1 MTGNT
6 RPTSVGREIFLRFLK
21 KPPLVVVTKVLT
33 ADTISIGAVSFRQK
47 TAFLLS
53 ERETAPQNIG
63 PNGYTKG
70 DDESMRKIV
79 LDMQSGIF
87 ASSKK
92 IISFKPCMPNVKWST
107 WFHNHRRIGES
118 IR

>member
-47 TAFLLS
+47 TAFLPS

-63 PNGYTKG
+63 PNGYAKG

-79 LDMQSGIF
+79 LDMLTIPNLKRKPDIIDEGN
-87 ASSKK
+87 K
-92 IISFKPCMPNVKWST
+92 IVAAFFCRYLICLAC
-107 WFHNHRRIGES
+107 
-118 IR
+118 